1 MRRPMLL
8 FVSATTLL
16 ACEDEWFVPL
26 LPPPADSAPV
36 LWMWVGAEDDA
47 PPCIDGQPPK
57 WEGWMVDAPEGLPDT
72 CDACECGPAAC
83 ELPTTVMAN
92 AMTCPGGSTS
102 IALDAG
108 AGWDGT
114 CAALPSPV
122 QPDDVASIVYE
133 PPTLSPCTPSATPEP
148 PPVPARFVRV
158 CAGNTAQ
165 EPPGFIPCM
174 QASSEGTCRRGLT
187 RHEFFEQLI
196 DNRACAPCECGPPA
210 GGRCVADVGLYGDSA
225 CSDRM
230 VTGLPVGLGETAC
243 ADVTSPLPLSAM
255 RATLVEE
262 EPGACSPSVAA
273 VLGTLERREPH
284 IVCSY
289 SEIWWDTP

>member
-1 MRRPMLL
+1 MLL
-8 FVSATTLL
+8 VLSATALL
-16 ACEDEWFVPL
+16 ACENEWYVPL
-26 LPPPADSAPV
+26 LAPPADSGPV
-36 LWMWVGAEDDA
+36 LWMWVGAEDEA

-57 WEGWMVDAPEGLPDT
+57 WEGWMPETPEGLPDT

-83 ELPTTVMAN
+83 VLPSKVMTSG
-92 AMTCPGGSTS
+92 MICPGGGPS

-133 PPTLSPCTPSATPEP
+133 PPTLSPCTPSATPQP
-148 PPVPARFVRV
+148 PPVPASFVRV

-165 EPPGFIPCM
+165 DPPGFIPCM
-174 QASSEGTCRRGLT
+174 ESSREESCRNGLT
-187 RHEFFEQLI
+187 RHEFFEELI
-196 DNRACAPCECGPPA
+196 DDRACAPCECGPPA

-225 CSDRM
+225 CSDR
-230 VTGLPVGLGETAC
+230 VNAAISLGLGEESC
-243 ADVTSPLPLSAM
+243 ADVSSPLPLSAM
-255 RATLVEE
+255 RATLVEA
-262 EPGACSPSVAA
+262 EPGACSPGAPA

-284 IVCSY
+284 VVCSFP
-289 SEIWWDTP
+289 EI